1 MHDGYTLE
9 IIYLCFIVKENYWNY
24 CRATKGQF
32 NYLFFIFIFKLP
44 KVTRVVFSRKKRT
57 LPLSVVCSLV
67 IFCGFYN
74 LKIMVLRSLKVQVYF
89 SYLELLHTYR
99 RQYFC
104 IMCHKTS
111 TFYFHYRIKL
121 QFSLQIIAKKNPHCC
136 SIDRNSI
143 PASRKS
149 CRCLWISYSE
159 PLGDWIFSYFE
170 TTESSICFLQFH
182 LKQVSLEKSLTLNCL
197 CCHILWTI
205 WLYYNRAKLH
215 LTIDNTLCRL

>member
-74 LKIMVLRSLKVQVYF
+74 LEIMVLRSLKVQVYL

-121 QFSLQIIAKKNPHCC
+121 QFSLQIIAKKNHIVAL
-136 SIDRNSI
+136 SIVTLFLLESHVDVFESLIWAFGWLN
-143 PASRKS
+143 
-149 CRCLWISYSE
+149 
-159 PLGDWIFSYFE
+159 IF
-170 TTESSICFLQFH
+170 
-182 LKQVSLEKSLTLNCL
+182 
-197 CCHILWTI
+197 ILWN
-205 WLYYNRAKLH
+205 NRIKYLFSSVP
-215 LTIDNTLCRL
+215 LKTSLFREIIDIELSLLSYLVNNLIIL

>member
-74 LKIMVLRSLKVQVYF
+74 LEIMVLRSLKVQVYL

-121 QFSLQIIAKKNPHCC
+121 QFSLQIIAKKKTHIVAL
-136 SIDRNSI
+136 SIVTLFLLESHVDVFESLI
-143 PASRKS
+143 LS
-149 CRCLWISYSE
+149 LWVIE
-159 PLGDWIFSYFE
+159 YFH
-170 TTESSICFLQFH
+170 T
-182 LKQVSLEKSLTLNCL
+182 LKQQNQVSDFFSST
-197 CCHILWTI
+197 
-205 WLYYNRAKLH
+205 
-215 LTIDNTLCRL
+215 

>member
-74 LKIMVLRSLKVQVYF
+74 LEIMVLRSLKVQVYF

-121 QFSLQIIAKKNPHCC
+121 QFSLQIIAKKNHIVAL
-136 SIDRNSI
+136 SIVTLFLLESHVDVFESLIWAFGWLN
-143 PASRKS
+143 
-149 CRCLWISYSE
+149 
-159 PLGDWIFSYFE
+159 IF
-170 TTESSICFLQFH
+170 
-182 LKQVSLEKSLTLNCL
+182 
-197 CCHILWTI
+197 ILWN
-205 WLYYNRAKLH
+205 NRIKYLFSSVP
-215 LTIDNTLCRL
+215 LKTSLFREIIDIELSLLSYLVNNLIIL

>member
-1 MHDGYTLE
+1 MMATHSRSSICVLLSRTVLA
-9 IIYLCFIVKENYWNY
+9 IWNY
-24 CRATKGQF
+24 FRATKGQF

-74 LKIMVLRSLKVQVYF
+74 LEIMVLRSLKVQVYF

-111 TFYFHYRIKL
+111 TFNFHYRIKL
-121 QFSLQIIAKKNPHCC
+121 QFSLQVIAKKNPHCC

-143 PASRKS
+143 PARKS
-149 CRCLWISYSE
+149 CRCLWISYLSLWVIE
-159 PLGDWIFSYFE
+159 YFH
-170 TTESSICFLQFH
+170 T
-182 LKQVSLEKSLTLNCL
+182 LKQQNQVLVSVFFSST
-197 CCHILWTI
+197 
-205 WLYYNRAKLH
+205 
-215 LTIDNTLCRL
+215 

>member
-1 MHDGYTLE
+1 MATHSRSSICVLLSRTVLA
-9 IIYLCFIVKENYWNY
+9 IWNY
-24 CRATKGQF
+24 FRATKGQF

-74 LKIMVLRSLKVQVYF
+74 LEIMVLRSLKVQVYL

-121 QFSLQIIAKKNPHCC
+121 QFSLQIIAKKKPHCC

-143 PASRKS
+143 PARKS
-149 CRCLWISYSE
+149 CRCLWISYLSLWVIE
-159 PLGDWIFSYFE
+159 YFH
-170 TTESSICFLQFH
+170 T
-182 LKQVSLEKSLTLNCL
+182 LKQQNQVLVSVFFSST
-197 CCHILWTI
+197 
-205 WLYYNRAKLH
+205 
-215 LTIDNTLCRL
+215 